1 MRLRVPYIRQS
12 TNVFCGPA
20 CAKMVLGYFGITTP
34 SQDTLARIMK
44 TDQVGENGTQHR
56 KLADYL
62 RSRGLVV
69 RAFRNSSLKDIENA
83 LSAKTPPIVHHL
95 EAKEDDDH
103 YSVVVELTASH
114 IVLNDPWNGKDLTYT
129 RKEFLKRWH
138 DKAGVYTRWMLTARP
153 H

>member
-1 MRLRVPYIRQS
+1 
-12 TNVFCGPA
+12 
-20 CAKMVLGYFGITTP
+20 MVLDYFGISTP
-34 SQDTLARIMK
+34 SQDTLAHVMK
-44 TDQVGENGTQHR
+44 TDLVGENGTQHR

-62 RSRGLVV
+62 RSKDLIV
-69 RAFRNSSLKDIENA
+69 RTSRNASFKDIEVA
-83 LSAKTPPIVHHL
+83 LKAGLPPIVHYL
-95 EAKEDDDH
+95 EPAENDDH

-153 H
+153 A